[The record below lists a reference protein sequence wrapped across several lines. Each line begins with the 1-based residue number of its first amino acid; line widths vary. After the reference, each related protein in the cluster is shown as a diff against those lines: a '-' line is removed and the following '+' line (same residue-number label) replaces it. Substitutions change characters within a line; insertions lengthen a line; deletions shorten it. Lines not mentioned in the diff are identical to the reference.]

1 MTKEHQEFEY
11 YCLDR
16 CKIGEEFPFSYTD
29 GNIIHKR
36 KYKLGLRTRIKR
48 QDCFVLFTDNED
60 DFDSFIYI
68 SAEMFYNFQ
77 QRFFNDIFTLEE
89 FKEIIQVLTTINIFE
104 YTSLLNFDN
113 IYDDFLDIIEN
124 NWEELSMDKLI
135 EI

>member
-1 MTKEHQEFEY
+1 MTP
-11 YCLDR
+11 L
-16 CKIGEEFPFSYTD
+16 
-29 GNIIHKR
+29 
-36 KYKLGLRTRIKR
+36 
-48 QDCFVLFTDNED
+48 
-60 DFDSFIYI
+60 YI
-68 SAEMFYNFQ
+68 SLAEMFYNFQ

-113 IYDDFLDIIEN
+113 IYDDFLEIVEN